1 LDYADQSNLL
11 LAIAAIGCQL
21 NFLFAGRTKQLISR
35 RTYHSC
41 VGRTW
46 AHARLVTRLAVFLF
60 VIGCGATD
68 APPPVPLPNLGLQFL
83 VSGFTSPLGLEQPN
97 DGSNRL
103 FVVEQGGTIRI
114 VQNAAVLNQS
124 FLDISSKIITGGEF
138 GLLGMTFHPNFSQNG
153 KFYVNYV
160 RSLNG
165 QIQSVI
171 AEYTA
176 SPASATQVDP
186 ASERILLT
194 VDQVGN
200 FPRHKG
206 GQLAFGPDG
215 LLYFGLGDGG
225 SDGDSL
231 GNGQNKQTLLG
242 KLMRIDVNTT
252 SPGLAYGIPPDNPF
266 VAGGGLPEIWASGF
280 RNPWRFSFDRPTG
293 RLFLADVGEASFEE
307 VDLINKGGNYG
318 WNIMEGDHC
327 FNPPTGCSTAGLTLP
342 IAEYSHAEGDA
353 VIGGFVYHGSSIRG
367 LQGAYVFGDLDSGK
381 IWALQETSPNVF
393 SRTLLATTGKLIST
407 FGQDQSGELY
417 LLDFRGGNVY
427 RVVAQ

>member
-1 LDYADQSNLL
+1 L
-11 LAIAAIGCQL
+11 
-21 NFLFAGRTKQLISR
+21 
-35 RTYHSC
+35 
-41 VGRTW
+41 
-46 AHARLVTRLAVFLF
+46 
-60 VIGCGATD
+60 
-68 APPPVPLPNLGLQFL
+68 L

-114 VQNAAVLNQS
+114 VQNAAVLNQP

-138 GLLGMTFHPNFSQNG
+138 GLLGMTFHPNFSQTG

-186 ASERILLT
+186 ANERILLT

-200 FPRHKG
+200 FPRHKA

-242 KLMRIDVNTT
+242 KLMRVDVNTT

-293 RLFLADVGEASFEE
+293 RLFLADVGESSFEE

-318 WNIMEGDHC
+318 WNIMEGGHC

-367 LQGAYVFGDLDSGK
+367 LQGVYVFGDLDSGK

-417 LLDFRGGNVY
+417 LLDFRGGNIY